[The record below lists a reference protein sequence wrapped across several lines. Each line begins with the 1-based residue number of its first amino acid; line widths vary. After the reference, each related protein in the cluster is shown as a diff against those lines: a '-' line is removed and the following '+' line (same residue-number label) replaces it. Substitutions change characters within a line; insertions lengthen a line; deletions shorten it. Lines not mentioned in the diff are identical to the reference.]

1 MGQVPSVSMSTEVS
15 SASVPPGLEV
25 TPTPTAAPW
34 TSARTIPVASMP
46 AASMREDPTGVSV
59 LKASKAT
66 QTSNVEVR
74 KPIYPYV
81 KYSHYNV

>member
-1 MGQVPSVSMSTEVS
+1 MITLLSSLLTMFLLQVP
-15 SASVPPGLEV
+15 AAI
-25 TPTPTAAPW
+25 PTPTVGPS
-34 TSARTIPVASMP
+34 TSARIIPVASMP

-74 KPIYPYV
+74 KLINPCEIF
-81 KYSHYNV
+81 SFYNFGMIG

>member
-1 MGQVPSVSMSTEVS
+1 MEQVPSVSMSTEVS

-46 AASMREDPTGVSV
+46 AASMTEARTGASV
-59 LKASKAT
+59 LRDIKAT
-66 QTSNVEVR
+66 RPSNVEVR
-74 KPIYPYV
+74 NINKDI
-81 KYSHYNV
+81 KNVYK